1 MVMRYVIIHDLR
13 GTRTWNH
20 APSMRLYIHMCM
32 TCDWATGEW
41 HGTRRKTCLEVGI
54 SDQEWRTALVNMQRD
69 GLIKMATQASTQQG
83 TQSPTQRATQVTIMI
98 YNNLGGGTPPK
109 EQPNYPPKEQ
119 PNEPPSIN
127 KNNKKNKYSL
137 THARAKLPQFRDIV
151 ADYCSLSIEE
161 ASAAVRA
168 FCKQKGKQ
176 GKTWE
181 DEEDFRLHLCDW
193 TLKNFVG
200 VKTVTGAENKA
211 EERRQ
216 RVEAIEKA
224 PSKEEERQ
232 LAIRRKLEY
241 LEYLPKK
248 PDLDKIVRAWWE
260 NGDWYDD
267 DLRAATA
274 ALFEQRPQLRDQLEE
289 ILGIDILQ
297 VNVTN

>member
-1 MVMRYVIIHDLR
+1 
-13 GTRTWNH
+13 
-20 APSMRLYIHMCM
+20 MCM
-32 TCDWATGEW
+32 TCDWTTGKW
-41 HGTRRKTCLEVGI
+41 HGTRRKTCFEVGI
-54 SDQEWRTALVNMQRD
+54 SDQEWKTALANMQRD
-69 GLIKMATQASTQQG
+69 GLIKIPTQSPTQQATQI
-83 TQSPTQRATQVTIMI
+83 PTQRATQVCVMI
-98 YNNLGGGTPPK
+98 YNNLGGTPPPK
-109 EQPNYPPKEQ
+109 DQPKDPPNTA

-127 KNNKKNKYSL
+127 NIKKTGKYKL
-137 THARAKLPQFRDIV
+137 THARAKLPQFRDVV

-176 GKTWE
+176 GKTWD

-193 TLKNFVG
+193 SLKNFVG
-200 VKTVTGAENKA
+200 VKSVTGAENKA

-216 RVEAIEKA
+216 RTEAIEKA

-232 LAIRRKLEY
+232 FAIRRKLEY

-248 PDLDKIVRAWWE
+248 PDLGKIVRSWWE

-274 ALFEQRPQLRDQLEE
+274 ALFDQRPQLRDQLEE

>member
-1 MVMRYVIIHDLR
+1 MRYVLIHDLR

-20 APSMRLYIHMCM
+20 APSTRLYIHMCM

-41 HGTRRKTCLEVGI
+41 HGTRRKTCFEVGI
-54 SDQEWRTALVNMQRD
+54 SDQEWKTALANMQRD
-69 GLIKMATQASTQQG
+69 GLIQIPTQASTQQA
-83 TQSPTQRATQVTIMI
+83 TQRATQRATQVTIMI

-109 EQPNYPPKEQ
+109 EQPNDSPKEQ
-119 PNEPPSIN
+119 PNDPPSIN

-137 THARAKLPQFRDIV
+137 THARAKLPQFRDVV
-151 ADYCSLSIEE
+151 AGYCSLSEQE

-168 FCKQKGKQ
+168 FCTQKSKQ
-176 GKTWE
+176 GKTWI

-193 TLKNFVG
+193 TLKNWVG

-216 RVEAIEKA
+216 RTEAIEKA

-248 PDLDKIVRAWWE
+248 PDLGKIVRSWWE

-274 ALFEQRPQLRDQLEE
+274 ALFDQRPQLRDQLEE
-289 ILGIDILQ
+289 ILGIDLLQ
-297 VNVTN
+297 VSITN